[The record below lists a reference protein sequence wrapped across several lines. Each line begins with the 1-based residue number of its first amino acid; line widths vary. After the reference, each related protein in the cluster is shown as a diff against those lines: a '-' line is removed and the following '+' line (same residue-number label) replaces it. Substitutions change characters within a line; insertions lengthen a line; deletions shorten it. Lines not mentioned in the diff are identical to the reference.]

1 MADASPNI
9 SEIASTTIKN
19 YSATLA
25 DNVSNGNALLSRLN
39 ERGTQTADGGETILQ
54 NLMYAENA
62 TFQWY
67 SGYDKLDVAASDVIS
82 SAEYQWKQAA
92 VNVTWNGLEMRVKNA
107 GREKIHDLLESR
119 IQVAEIT
126 MRNNISEGIYSDGTG
141 NSGKEITG
149 LLSQVALDPTTGTVG
164 GINRVDF
171 SFWRNNTSG
180 DVAGIDTSSALL
192 DAEMRDMWTEC
203 TRGAD
208 MPDLIV
214 ADQTLHNVFWS
225 GLQDIQRVTSSTEA
239 VKGFQSLKFHAA
251 DVVFENSAGQHAS
264 GIRANTMY
272 FLNSTNIHWR
282 PHVDTNMVAMDR
294 IGAINQDATVQP
306 IIFAG
311 NLTMSNASLQGVVF
325 T

>member
-39 ERGTQTADGGETILQ
+39 ERGTETADGGETILQ
-54 NLMYAENA
+54 NLMYAENG

-92 VNVTWNGLEMRVKNA
+92 VNVTWNGLEIRIKNA
-107 GREKIHDLLESR
+107 GREQQHDLLASR

-126 MRNNISEGIYSDGTG
+126 MRNQISQSIYSDGTG
-141 NSGKEITG
+141 NSGKQLTG
-149 LLSQVALDPTTGTVG
+149 LLAQVALDPATGTVG
-164 GINRVDF
+164 GINRANF

-180 DVAGIDTSSALL
+180 DVADIDTSAALL
-192 DAEMRDMWTEC
+192 NAEMRDMWTEC
-203 TRGAD
+203 SRGGDA
-208 MPDLIV
+208 PDLIV
-214 ADQTLHNVFWS
+214 GDQVLYNRFWES
-225 GLQDIQRVTSSTEA
+225 LQDIQRVQSSTRG
-239 VKGFQSLKFHAA
+239 VKGFQSLGFNSA
-251 DVVFENSAGQHAS
+251 DVVFENSVGQHAS

-272 FLNSTNIHWR
+272 FLNTDFIHWR
-282 PHVDTNMVAMDR
+282 PHVSTNMVAMDR

-311 NLTMSNASLQGVVF
+311 NLTMSNASLQGVVY